1 MAKKPGSYADTAG
14 HRKTDARKNCTDV
27 TVPAIVSTA
36 LQKRVQTQPKKEDKE
51 IMKANRHIHIIWT
64 LVIVLMLSAG
74 TVITIPEQAQ
84 AATRTVNITKKKTTL
99 IAGTKIKVKAR
110 FGKKIVTTKGK
121 WTTNNRKVATVNK
134 KGVVTARTAGTA
146 RIKVKYKKKAQV
158 ITVTVR
164 RPKKKPSSNKTC
176 RHDWEIRYAP
186 NCGHEGMRKC
196 RVCGEVDFY
205 GTASGNHTWK
215 ISAEPTCYHPGQ
227 LLCDECGNIQPYKEP
242 LGHDWEDHSEIYEN
256 GSGEPYT
263 STYYEC
269 LVCNNQFYTKAEIE
283 AHKADPNS
291 PCLHAVTSETTC
303 EFTYPKTDT
312 IQETYKTCKRCGYET
327 EHETEIINTEDKI
340 FYGWK

>member
-1 MAKKPGSYADTAG
+1 
-14 HRKTDARKNCTDV
+14 
-27 TVPAIVSTA
+27 
-36 LQKRVQTQPKKEDKE
+36 
-51 IMKANRHIHIIWT
+51 MKANRHIHIIWT

-74 TVITIPEQAQ
+74 TVITMPEQAQ

-121 WTTNNRKVATVNK
+121 WTTSNRKVATVNK

-186 NCGHEGMRKC
+186 NCGHKGMRKC
-196 RVCGEVDFY
+196 CICGEVDFY

-215 ISAEPTCYHPGQ
+215 ISAEPTCEYPGQ
-227 LLCDECGNIQPYKEP
+227 LLCDGCGNIQPYKEA

-263 STYYEC
+263 SKRYYCQKCDMEFPTYEEGDAHIMDENGEC
-269 LVCNNQFYTKAEIE
+269 YLAGI
-283 AHKADPNS
+283 AIG
-291 PCLHAVTSETTC
+291 TC
-303 EFTYPKTDT
+303 HYTYPKTDT

-327 EHETEIINTEDKI
+327 EHTKTIINTEDKI

>member
-1 MAKKPGSYADTAG
+1 
-14 HRKTDARKNCTDV
+14 
-27 TVPAIVSTA
+27 
-36 LQKRVQTQPKKEDKE
+36 
-51 IMKANRHIHIIWT
+51 MKANRHIHIIWT